1 MQAANAPS
9 KIELPWADSGTKNTI
24 PVASQIGVT
33 PGAASF
39 TTGFPPLNFMPIAA
53 GGVPPFGA
61 DFNGIFYAITAILR
75 WQSAGGS
82 FTYDATYA
90 DAIGGYPKGAWL
102 ERADGGGFWLN
113 TVDGNSTDPDAGG
126 AGWVPGFNFGV
137 AAVSGLSNANVTL
150 NAPQAAKPIIALSGA
165 LTANIQVI
173 FPAWAAQW
181 LVINN
186 TTGAYTVTCKTAS
199 GTGVAVQQG
208 SATQLYG
215 DGTNLA
221 QPAIS
226 GGIQVLGAAPASN
239 IGATI
244 YVPPYGIMNWDSAAG
259 IYIAERAGDMYH
271 TGAIR
276 AYELEL
282 NGQTV
287 SKTTYAGLWARVQQ
301 MGITA
306 SSSGY
311 QDGVLTFWD
320 VNGTSFRL
328 PKLSGRFMRN
338 VNTTGSGVDAGRGAR
353 TAQDDAIQN
362 ITGQIYLDNEMASG
376 ASGAF
381 EDTADVGTGGATNDP
396 VGRRVTFDA
405 SRVVRTASETR
416 ASNTAA
422 YYVVHI

>member
-1 MQAANAPS
+1 MQASDTPTR
-9 KIELPWADSGTKNTI
+9 IQVPFADSGTKNTI
-24 PVASQIGVT
+24 PVASQIGIT
-33 PGAASF
+33 PGAASY
-39 TTGFPPLNFMPIAA
+39 TTGFPPLNFTPIAA

-61 DFNGIFYAITAILR
+61 DFNGIFYAVTAILR

-82 FTYDATYA
+82 FTYDADYA

-102 ERADGGGFWLN
+102 ERSDGAGFWLN
-113 TVDGNSTDPDAGG
+113 AVDGNATDPDAGG
-126 AGWVPGFNFGV
+126 TGWVPGFNFGM
-137 AAVSGLSNANVTL
+137 APVSGLSNVNVTL
-150 NAPQAAKPIIALSGA
+150 TAPQAAKPIIV
-165 LTANIQVI
+165 LTGTLTGSVQVI

-181 LVINN
+181 LVVNN
-186 TTGAYTVTCKTAS
+186 TTGTYTVTCKTAS
-199 GTGVAVQQG
+199 GSGVAVQQG

-221 QPAIS
+221 QPSIS
-226 GGIQVLGAAPASN
+226 GGIQVLGAVPSSN

-244 YVPPYGIMNWDSAAG
+244 YVPPYGIMNWDSATG
-259 IYIAERAGDMYH
+259 IYIAERAGDIYH
-271 TGAIR
+271 TGAVR
-276 AYELEL
+276 SYELEL

-287 SKTTYAGLWARVQQ
+287 SKTTYAGLWARAQQ

-338 VNTTGSGVDAGRGAR
+338 ANTTGSGIDAGRDAR
-353 TAQDDAIQN
+353 TAQDDALQN
-362 ITGQIYLDNEMASG
+362 ITGGLTLDDQMAEG
-376 ASGAF
+376 AYGAF
-381 EDTADVGTGGATNDP
+381 ADTESFGAGAINDAN
-396 VGRRVTFDA
+396 GRRVTFDA
-405 SRVVRTASETR
+405 SRVARTSTETR
-416 ASNTAA
+416 PSNTAA